1 MTRRRPLSLIMKT
14 TVSHAALDYA
24 GHPFIFT
31 VGLDRNYGAS
41 LEAAQIPAN
50 KPLAFLAWV
59 HMWLR
64 LALGLEPIM
73 DGARTDY
80 ITLAEPRFHH
90 RQVNPK
96 AVRKYPARNLEALM
110 RFAPDASGL
119 GLTLNQYR
127 ERFTRLSFMGRTEI
141 YWAFFQGRP
150 SLHHRVLGRLR
161 LRGAMGLGRGVGCGA
176 PLSPD

>member
-31 VGLDRNYGAS
+31 VGLDRNYEAS
-41 LEAAQIPAN
+41 LETAQMPAN

-64 LALGLEPIM
+64 LALGLDPLTHE
-73 DGARTDY
+73 ARADY
-80 ITLAEPRFHH
+80 ITLQEPRFHH

-96 AVRKYPARNLEALM
+96 AVRKHPARNLEALM

-127 ERFTRLSFMGRTEI
+127 ERFTRISAMGRVRI
-141 YWAFFQGRP
+141 YKNFLRYRP
-150 SLHHRVLGRLR
+150 SFYQRVRVR
-161 LRGAMGLGRGVGCGA
+161 ITLRGAMGWGRIARCGA